1 MSKRT
6 IARYFGVANSVMVS
20 WLHAIT
26 YIRNICAHHSRLW
39 NKILGIR
46 PIVPRRT
53 TYPFVSIPNSSNNKV
68 YYVLCMITYLL
79 DIINPSNTF
88 REKLRDLFVE
98 YPNIDVAAMGFPCDW
113 QNEPLWR

>member
-1 MSKRT
+1 
-6 IARYFGVANSVMVS
+6 MVS

-46 PIVPRRT
+46 PIIPRRMVN
-53 TYPFVSIPNSSNNKV
+53 PFVSIPSTSNNKV

-79 DIINPSNTF
+79 DIINPNNTF
-88 REKLRDLFVE
+88 RDKLRDLFVE
-98 YPNIDVAAMGFPCDW
+98 YPNIDVVAMGFPRNW
-113 QNEPLWR
+113 QNEPFWI